1 MNEYLRRALDKFKTN
16 RDIDLGLDLRDYIC
30 ECYTKLNPCSYGSRI
45 ENKIK
50 KLLNVKNVKKSE
62 NRGDFSFGTKYGEI
76 KITFLSQAN
85 CYNITHIRLYQDF
98 DFYLFCFIDCEEMF
112 TPNFY
117 LVPKNVMNKLSLTSM
132 NGTEQSNMDNK
143 NVDQRITIKKD
154 SKEHKLI
161 IKHSILKGS
170 TTNDLNSY
178 INPSN

>member
-1 MNEYLRRALDKFKTN
+1 MNRYLRRALEKFKTN
-16 RDIDLGLDLRDYIC
+16 KDIDLNLDLIDYIC

-50 KLLNVKNVKKSE
+50 KILKVKTVKKGE

-76 KITFLSQAN
+76 KITFLSQTN

-117 LVPKNVMNKLSLTSM
+117 LIPKNIMNKLPLTSM
-132 NGTEQSNMDNK
+132 NGTEESNMKNK

-170 TTNDLNSY
+170 TINDLNAY